1 MSSTRKAKDGAVF
14 QQARFASS
22 PEFERGLIANLVA
35 RRASVLDAA
44 DDRDLVW
51 FIHYLSHQAGGLSSA
66 VKDFVSKYAGCIPE
80 AAMRELGEKKDPKTA
95 AMDALLQ
102 LAGFDSANPLE
113 TLAPAEFLQ
122 RCRDNAA
129 DNIER
134 VLCELCLDPK
144 SSLTK
149 GPDYFPGLIQA
160 LREYKEQYIAA
171 KAAGAHTTALGQK
184 VFDVLDYTA
193 YCRGLTLMQGEA
205 RLGKS
210 HAARAWCEQHP
221 GLARFVEVPSG
232 NDDVTFFRDMARGLG
247 LGNFP
252 NYKVVQIRERVES
265 VLLSKDIVLVF
276 DEAQRLWPQ
285 TNFREGYPKRIVWIM
300 AMANAGVPIAMVS
313 TPQFFVTQK
322 LVERKGWNTAQ
333 LTGRISHY
341 ESLPAVLSPDD
352 LMAVAKTILP
362 EADEQC
368 LRALAVYARSSAR
381 YLAAIDSISKRAR
394 YIAMRDN
401 RATATTGDVR
411 KAMQESVIPADTKL
425 HSALDVGCGKA
436 RKMVSGALP
445 NVADESILPVPISEG
460 VRRDA
465 DARQTTANK
474 AKAALIGI
482 PACLVDGSD
491 DHRRAIELMAD

>member
-44 DDRDLVW
+44 EDRDLVW
-51 FIHYLSHQAGGLSSA
+51 FIHYLSHQAGGLPAA
-66 VKDFVSKYAGCIPE
+66 VKDFVSKYAGWITE
-80 AAMRELGEKKDPKTA
+80 AAMRELGKKQDPKTVARA
-95 AMDALLQ
+95 ALRQ
-102 LAGFDSANPLE
+102 LAGLDSADPLE
-113 TLAPAEFLQ
+113 TPVEFLQ
-122 RCRDNAA
+122 LCHDNAA

-134 VLCELCLDPK
+134 VLCEMCLDPK

-160 LREYKEQYIAA
+160 LREYKERYIAA
-171 KAAGAHTTALGQK
+171 KAAAAYTTALGQK

-247 LGNFP
+247 LGNFL
-252 NYKVVQIRERVES
+252 NYKVVQLRERVES

-285 TNFREGYPKRIVWIM
+285 TNFREGYPKRIVWVM

-341 ESLPAVLSPDD
+341 ESLPSVLSPDD

-411 KAMQESVIPADTKL
+411 KAMRESVIPADTKL
-425 HSALDVGCGKA
+425 HSALDAGCGKA

-445 NVADESILPVPISEG
+445 NVADESIWPVPIPEN
-460 VRRDA
+460 VRLDA

-474 AKAALIGI
+474 AKA
-482 PACLVDGSD
+482 GSD
-491 DHRRAIELMAD
+491 DHRRACWRTDDAILIAG